1 MVGESYSRVHLNSG
15 ESILNPL
22 TASIDLPASLS
33 DGIYTYK
40 AFLERLGDITG
51 YKNIV
56 INE

>member
-1 MVGESYSRVHLNSG
+1 MVDASYSRVHLSSG

-40 AFLERLGDITG
+40 AFLWNGLGDITP
-51 YKNIV
+51 V
-56 INE
+56 IKI